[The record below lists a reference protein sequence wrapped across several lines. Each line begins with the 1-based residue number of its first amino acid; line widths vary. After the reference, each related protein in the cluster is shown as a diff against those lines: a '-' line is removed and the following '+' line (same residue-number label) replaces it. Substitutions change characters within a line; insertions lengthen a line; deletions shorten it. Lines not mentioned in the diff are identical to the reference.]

1 MNKRHD
7 SCALYISVL
16 LVKDK
21 VANSDSLSKIPSDQY
36 DNGMLNRLDQCQK
49 THDQN
54 AVQTIPK

>member
-21 VANSDSLSKIPSDQY
+21 VANTDSLSKIPSDQY

-49 THDQN
+49 THDRN
-54 AVQTIPK
+54 AV